1 MSESITTSATC
12 AEVYSGKDGY
22 PVRPLGDGWVLMHTL
37 VDRAGQHHWLWWRDG
52 GTKVPTEAE
61 QWQTRAREWQKRAEA
76 AEDRIYGHAE
86 QARRAMTELR
96 NVVAAG
102 IDHEAVKAAA
112 AVLRDLEK
120 QR

>member
-1 MSESITTSATC
+1 MSESVTTSATC

-22 PVRPLGDGWVLMHTL
+22 PVRPPGDGWILMHTL
-37 VDRAGQHHWLWWRDG
+37 VDRAGKHHWLWWRDG
-52 GTKVPTEAE
+52 GAKVQSETEF
-61 QWQTRAREWQKRAEA
+61 WQGLTRAWQKRAEA

-86 QARRAMTELR
+86 QARRATAALR
-96 NVVAAG
+96 DVVATG

-120 QR
+120 AR